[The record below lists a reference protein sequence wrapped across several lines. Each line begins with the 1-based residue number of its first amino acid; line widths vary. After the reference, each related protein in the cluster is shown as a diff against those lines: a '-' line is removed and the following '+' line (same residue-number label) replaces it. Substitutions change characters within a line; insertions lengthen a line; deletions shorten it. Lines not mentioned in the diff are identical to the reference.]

1 MIQKVRASLIGTTN
15 ITGNLIASGAVS
27 GNNITTNL
35 IRGNN
40 IVAST
45 ITGNLIADG
54 AISTNNIVAGAIT
67 GNLIGS
73 TAVASNNIVVGA
85 ITGNLIGSG
94 AVSGNN
100 IVSNA
105 IRGNN
110 IVAGTITGNLI
121 ADGSI
126 SGNNIVNNSIR
137 ANNIVAGQIAG
148 NTLAANLQ
156 ISLTQVFETANIYTT
171 AVGGNVNIDLQNN
184 TVYFFSSNTTANVTF
199 NLRANT
205 QNTLDSQ
212 LSIGQSVTT
221 AILLK
226 QGATKYRANVYID
239 GTLQAPFWLGNSAP
253 SYATTQQESVDIYSF
268 NVVKTAANTYTV
280 LAANS
285 NFQKAL
291 SQNP

>member
-1 MIQKVRASLIGTTN
+1 MIQKVRTPLISATS
-15 ITGNLIASGAVS
+15 ITGNLIAGNAVS
-27 GNNITTNL
+27 GNNVTTNS

-54 AISTNNIVAGAIT
+54 AIA
-67 GNLIGS
+67 
-73 TAVASNNIVVGA
+73 
-85 ITGNLIGSG
+85 
-94 AVSGNN
+94 
-100 IVSNA
+100 
-105 IRGNN
+105 GNN
-110 IVAGTITGNLI
+110 IVAN
-121 ADGSI
+121 A
-126 SGNNIVNNSIR
+126 IR

-156 ISLTQVFETANIYTT
+156 ISLTQVFETANVYTT

-199 NLRANT
+199 NIRANT

-212 LSIGQSVTT
+212 LVIGQSVTT

-226 QGATKYRANVYID
+226 QGATRYRANVYID
-239 GTLQAPFWLGNSAP
+239 GTLQAPFYLGNSAP
-253 SYATTQQESVDIYSF
+253 SYATSQLESIDLYSF
-268 NVVKTAANTYTV
+268 NILKTASNTYTI

-291 SQNP
+291 NQNP

>member
-1 MIQKVRASLIGTTN
+1 MPEQKVESGRIADGAILGNKIATN
-15 ITGNLIASGAVS
+15 AV
-27 GNNITTNL
+27 
-35 IRGNN
+35 RGNN
-40 IVAST
+40 IVAGT
-45 ITGNLIADG
+45 ITGNLIAPQ
-54 AISTNNIVAGAIT
+54 TIT
-67 GNLIGS
+67 GDDL
-73 TAVASNNIVVGA
+73 ADNI
-85 ITGNLIGSG
+85 
-94 AVSGNN
+94 
-100 IVSNA
+100 

-121 ADGSI
+121 APQTITGDDLAP
-126 SGNNIVNNSIR
+126 NSVR
-137 ANNIVAGQIAG
+137 ANNIVAGQVAG

-156 ISLTQVFETANIYTT
+156 ISLTQVFESANVFTT

-226 QGATKYRANVYID
+226 QGATRYRANVYVD
-239 GTLQAPFWLGNSAP
+239 GVLQVPFYLGNSAP
-253 SYATTQQESVDIYSF
+253 SFATTQQESVDVYSF
-268 NVVKTAANTYTV
+268 NIIKTAANTYTI

-285 NFQKAL
+285 NFQKAIN
-291 SQNP
+291 QNP